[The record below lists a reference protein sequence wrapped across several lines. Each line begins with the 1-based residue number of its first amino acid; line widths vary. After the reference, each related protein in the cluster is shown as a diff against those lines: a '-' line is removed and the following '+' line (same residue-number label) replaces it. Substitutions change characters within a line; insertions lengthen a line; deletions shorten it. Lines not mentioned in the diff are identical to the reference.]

1 VLRDEFAGEAIMD
14 NKQILIDALNHD
26 LASEFQAVIM
36 YTTYSAMVKGP
47 YRPQLVQFM
56 QGEIPDE
63 LGHAQF
69 LADKIAA
76 MGGIPNANAD
86 PVPSAE
92 TPQEMLEHILHAEQ
106 QAIAQYGQRA
116 EQARQAGDLGLAVQL
131 ENMVQDET
139 THFEETKKILSDWA

>member
-1 VLRDEFAGEAIMD
+1 MD
-14 NKQILIDALNHD
+14 KQKLVQNLNHD

-36 YTTYSAMVKGP
+36 YTTYSSMLTGP

-69 LADKIAA
+69 LSDKIASL
-76 MGGIPNANAD
+76 GGVPTMTAA
-86 PVPSAE
+86 PVPAAE
-92 TPQEMLEHILHAEQ
+92 SPKEMLENIVKAEQ
-106 QAIAQYGQRA
+106 QAITQYVERA
-116 EQARQAGDLGLAVQL
+116 EQARDAGEVGLAVQL

-139 THFEETKKILSDWA
+139 GHFEETKKILSDWD

>member
-1 VLRDEFAGEAIMD
+1 MD
-14 NKQILIDALNHD
+14 NNQTLIDALNHD

-36 YTTYSAMVKGP
+36 YTTYSAMLKGP

-69 LADKIAA
+69 LADKIATL
-76 MGGIPNANAD
+76 GGYPTMTAA
-86 PVPSAE
+86 PVPPAE
-92 TPQEMLEHILHAEQ
+92 TAKDMLENVLKAEQ
-106 QAIAQYGQRA
+106 QAMAQYGERA

-139 THFEETKKILSDWA
+139 THFEETKKILSDWE

>member
-1 VLRDEFAGEAIMD
+1 MD
-14 NKQILIDALNHD
+14 NKQALIDALNRD

-47 YRPQLVQFM
+47 YRPQLKAFM

-76 MGGIPNANAD
+76 MGGVPNTNAEPIPA
-86 PVPSAE
+86 AE
-92 TPQEMLEHILHAEQ
+92 TPKEMLQNILKAEQ
-106 QAIAQYGQRA
+106 KAIAGYGERA
-116 EQARQAGDLGLAVQL
+116 EQARQAGELGLAVQL
-131 ENMVQDET
+131 ETMVQDET
-139 THFEETKKILSDWA
+139 THYEETQKILADWQ